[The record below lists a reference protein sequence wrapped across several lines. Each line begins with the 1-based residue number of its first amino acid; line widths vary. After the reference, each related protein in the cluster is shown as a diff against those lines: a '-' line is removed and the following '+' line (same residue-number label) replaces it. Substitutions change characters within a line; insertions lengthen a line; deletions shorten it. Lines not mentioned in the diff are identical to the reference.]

1 MPFNVIIERK
11 HAKFTLVGTI
21 VENAIKPIID
31 IDASR
36 QMNEQKITPTW
47 FFLFVFNY

>member
-21 VENAIKPIID
+21 VENAIKPIIID
-31 IDASR
+31 IDATR
-36 QMNEQKITPTW
+36 QMNEQKITPT
-47 FFLFVFNY
+47 